1 MLLRKS
7 LACVCL
13 RQPECKKK
21 SDTFVPTDPRDCSP
35 QICSRARVRETI
47 KKIVRYVWW
56 YRSKIARERIGHSFY
71 RLGSIFWTM
80 ARARLIAKT
89 DDDVIATGARARA
102 RTHSL
107 DARTDRCPRNSRSEA
122 RMRTKRRRVRT
133 SSNRVWHHAS
143 LLEVYVILL
152 NPFSEE
158 SVRGARR

>member
-21 SDTFVPTDPRDCSP
+21 SDTFVPTDPRDHSP

-47 KKIVRYVWW
+47 KKLSVTY
-56 YRSKIARERIGHSFY
+56 
-71 RLGSIFWTM
+71 
-80 ARARLIAKT
+80 
-89 DDDVIATGARARA
+89 DDIDRKSLVIASVIAFIDSAVFFEPRRAHASSRRRTMTSSLRARA

-107 DARTDRCPRNSRSEA
+107 DARTDRRPRNSRSEA
-122 RMRTKRRRVRT
+122 RMRTKPRRVRT

>member
-7 LACVCL
+7 LARVCL
-13 RQPECKKK
+13 RQPERKKK
-21 SDTFVPTDPRDCSP
+21 EWHFRLDWSARSFPANMLART
-35 QICSRARVRETI
+35 RAWNN
-47 KKIVRYVWW
+47 KKLSVMY
-56 YRSKIARERIGHSFY
+56 
-71 RLGSIFWTM
+71 
-80 ARARLIAKT
+80 
-89 DDDVIATGARARA
+89 DDIDRKSLVIASVIAFIDSAVFFEPWRAHASSRRRTMTSPLRARA

-107 DARTDRCPRNSRSEA
+107 DARTDRHPRNSRSEA